1 MLNAPMW
8 AYVLGICC
16 ALGGGFTLRY
26 WVNARRFNRRSS
38 FGIEQFNGYSDKM
51 ASGFIETVAS
61 IVANLMIGA
70 GLAIFLM
77 LAARYLLAGLK

>member
-1 MLNAPMW
+1 MLTAPIW
-8 AYVLGICC
+8 AYVMGICC
-16 ALGGGFTLRY
+16 ALAGGFTLRY

-51 ASGFIETVAS
+51 TSSFVESLAAIL
-61 IVANLMIGA
+61 ANLMIGA

-77 LAARYLLAGLK
+77 LVGRYMLEGLQ